1 MATLS
6 INEAMG
12 FVVFGLGAV
21 LILLGI
27 ILIVLQA
34 ILESLLRRL
43 LGRVKAKVDVQ
54 EVGPWDFMLKLL
66 EELFA
71 AIKELPEPLRVAF
84 LLIIFGTI
92 LLVLGY
98 SMATGIWPLG

>member
-1 MATLS
+1 M
-6 INEAMG
+6 EA
-12 FVVFGLGAV
+12 
-21 LILLGI
+21 
-27 ILIVLQA
+27 
-34 ILESLLRRL
+34 
-43 LGRVKAKVDVQ
+43 K

-66 EELFA
+66 EEIFA

-98 SMATGIWPLG
+98 SMATGLWSLG

>member
-1 MATLS
+1 M
-6 INEAMG
+6 EA
-12 FVVFGLGAV
+12 
-21 LILLGI
+21 
-27 ILIVLQA
+27 
-34 ILESLLRRL
+34 
-43 LGRVKAKVDVQ
+43 K

-66 EELFA
+66 EEIFA

-98 SMATGIWPLG
+98 QYSQYSMATGLWPLS